1 MNLKPAI
8 VAVLAACTIAACK
21 KKKEEL
27 PIPYDTLTGTTS
39 YFNTFKG
46 SDSVTTVSFT
56 DETVRSNMLK
66 DMEDY
71 MQTYGLIPVD
81 GERLRRMYTNTGSPF
96 FDTSLNKHPSL
107 SLSSVTAGSLAG
119 ADAVRERN
127 RFNGWIDSVTRA
139 SQYGLEAATPGK
151 PGTVG
156 GTYLVN
162 GDGIEYLQLFK
173 DGLIGA
179 IMLDQLC
186 NVQLGAVPGADNT
199 NAVAGANYTAM
210 EHAWDAAYGN
220 LTANPWFPFKNSAGS
235 FQEVYLGYYV
245 RQAKGEFGDPTALYL
260 AFLKGRAAIVN
271 KDNGTRDEQIA
282 YLRKTIEKAV
292 ATVAISYLNKATI
305 ASSNSSYCHTLSEAL
320 GFIYAL
326 RYAHGAKIG
335 AAKSDE
341 LMATLFNAPEGSWTL
356 TKEKI
361 YTVRDYLA
369 LTYVV
374 DRDAIVNP

>member
-1 MNLKPAI
+1 MNLKPAL
-8 VAVLAACTIAACK
+8 VAVLVACTVVACK

-27 PIPYDTLTGTTS
+27 PIPYETLTATTS
-39 YFNTFKG
+39 YFKTFKG
-46 SDSVTTVSFT
+46 ADSNTTVSFT
-56 DETVRSNMLK
+56 DVTVRGRMLK

-81 GERLRRMYTNTGSPF
+81 GERLKRMYNNTGTPF
-96 FDTSLNKHPSL
+96 FDTALNRFPSVSL
-107 SLSSVTAGSLAG
+107 SAATAASLPA
-119 ADAVRERN
+119 ADAEQVRS

-139 SQYGLEAATPGK
+139 SQYGLEPASPGK

-156 GTYLVN
+156 GTYLVSSN
-162 GDGIEYLQLFK
+162 GIEYLQLFK

-186 NVQLGAVPGADNT
+186 NVQLGAVPGADN
-199 NAVAGANYTAM
+199 NNVVAGANYTAM
-210 EHAWDAAYGN
+210 AHYWDAAYGN
-220 LTANPWFPFKNSAGS
+220 LSANEWFPYKNNTGN
-235 FQEVYLGYYV
+235 FLEVYLGYYV
-245 RQAKGEFGDPTALYL
+245 RQAKGEFGDPSALYL

-271 KDNGTRDEQIA
+271 KDNGTRDEQMA
-282 YLRKTIEKAV
+282 YLRKNIEKAV
-292 ATVAISYLNKATI
+292 ATVAVSYLNKATI
-305 ASSNSSYCHTLSEAL
+305 ASSTSSYCHTLSEAL

-326 RYAHGAKIG
+326 RYAHGAKMS

-341 LMATLFNAPEGSWTL
+341 LMATLFNGSGGSWTL
-356 TKEKI
+356 TKETI
-361 YTVRDYLA
+361 YGVRDYLA

>member
-1 MNLKPAI
+1 MNLKP
-8 VAVLAACTIAACK
+8 VLVVVLAACAIAACK

-27 PIPYDTLTGTTS
+27 PIPYETLTGTTS

-46 SDSVTTVSFT
+46 SDSNTTVSFIN
-56 DETVRSNMLK
+56 ETVRSSMLK

-81 GERLRRMYTNTGSPF
+81 GERLKRMYTNTGSPF
-96 FDTSLNKHPSL
+96 FDTALNKYPSL
-107 SLSSVTAGSLAG
+107 SLSLATAGSLAA
-119 ADAVRERN
+119 ADAERERN
-127 RFNGWIDSVTRA
+127 RFSVWIDSVTRA
-139 SQYGLEAATPGK
+139 SQYGLEAAAPGK

-156 GTYLVN
+156 GTYLVSA
-162 GDGIEYLQLFK
+162 DGIEYLQLFK

-199 NAVAGANYTAM
+199 NTVAGANYTAM
-210 EHAWDAAYGN
+210 AHHWDAAYGN
-220 LTANPWFPFKNSAGS
+220 LTANSWFPFKNSAGS
-235 FQEVYLGYYV
+235 FQELYLGHYV

-260 AFLKGRAAIVN
+260 SFLKGRAAIVN
-271 KDNGTRDEQIA
+271 KDNGTRDEQIT
-282 YLRKTIEKAV
+282 YLRKTLEKAI

-305 ASSNSSYCHTLSEAL
+305 ATSNSSYCHTLSEAL

-326 RYAHGAKIG
+326 RYAHSAKIS

-361 YTVRDYLA
+361 FSVRDYLS